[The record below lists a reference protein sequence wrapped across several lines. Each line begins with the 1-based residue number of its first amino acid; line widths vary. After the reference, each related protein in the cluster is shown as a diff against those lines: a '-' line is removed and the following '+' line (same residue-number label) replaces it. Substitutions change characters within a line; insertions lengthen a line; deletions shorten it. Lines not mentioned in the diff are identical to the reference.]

1 MSYSIS
7 VQHTYDSIELAV
19 FNETT
24 NLETITK
31 PKTAASA
38 QIIPCMNQLLERHNL
53 SYTDL
58 SFVGVNQGPGPF
70 TTLRVVI
77 ATINGLGFAQPK
89 VPLVAV
95 NGLEAF
101 LFEQYEQ
108 YPIVVLLNAF
118 NNDVYAGMIAQDMIA
133 ITCGPIEKILNDIH
147 NTLTHTKKI
156 KFVGNGVSLHYKRIV
171 EIFGSHAYI
180 PSSIPA
186 TCSINQIGIMATN
199 YWHAQEHITHKI
211 TPLYLKE
218 QAFKRWEP

>member
-7 VQHTYDSIELAV
+7 VQHTYDSIELAL

-38 QIIPCMNQLLERHNL
+38 QIIPCINQLLEQHNL

-77 ATINGLGFAQPK
+77 ATVNGLAFAQPY

-95 NGLEAF
+95 NGLEA
-101 LFEQYEQ
+101 LLYEQYEQ
-108 YPIVVLLNAF
+108 YPTVALLNAF
-118 NNDVYAGMIAQDMIA
+118 NNDVYAGILTQDIVA
-133 ITCGPIEKILNDIH
+133 ITCGPIDTILNDIDD
-147 NTLTHTKKI
+147 TLSDTKKI
-156 KFVGNGVSLHYKRIV
+156 KFVGNGVSLHYKHI
-171 EIFGSHAYI
+171 IKLFGSQAYI
-180 PSSIPA
+180 PSSVPA
-186 TCSINQIGIMATN
+186 TCSIQQIGMMAIK
-199 YWHAQEHITHKI
+199 YWHAQEHITNKI
-211 TPLYLKE
+211 SPLYLKE